1 MEFNDVIYKRRS
13 IRKYLNKD
21 VEDSK
26 LLELMKYAMAAP
38 SAINK
43 KPVVFYI
50 IKNNEI
56 IEKLSDGVLFSK
68 IISPIMILVAVDL
81 TKSISTNPNDFY
93 NQDASACVENILLG
107 ATNLGLSTCWI
118 GTYPKQEKVNK
129 VKEVLNL
136 NENILPFAL
145 IHVGYGDEIKE
156 SRTQYESTRVTII
169 K

>member
-50 IKNNEI
+50 IES
-56 IEKLSDGVLFSK
+56 EEFS
-68 IISPIMILVAVDL
+68 I
-81 TKSISTNPNDFY
+81 
-93 NQDASACVENILLG
+93 
-107 ATNLGLSTCWI
+107 
-118 GTYPKQEKVNK
+118 
-129 VKEVLNL
+129 
-136 NENILPFAL
+136 
-145 IHVGYGDEIKE
+145 
-156 SRTQYESTRVTII
+156 
-169 K
+169 